1 MDWGQF
7 AGLAGLMVML
17 FSWLKLD
24 IRDLRA
30 VVGRVSDRLGRLE
43 VRVARIE
50 GHLGINEPT
59 V

>member
-24 IRDLRA
+24 IRDLRTT
-30 VVGRVSDRLGRLE
+30 VDRVIDRLGGLE
-43 VRVARIE
+43 GRVARIE

-59 V
+59 A